1 MKAEEVVTEARRF
14 LVELGGRLDAR
25 LITRQ
30 DDKPYLWRGYLLD
43 DDGDG
48 GPKEINAFLH
58 KFVSSDDK
66 GILHAHPWNSSVSFI
81 LLGSY
86 RETSATG
93 TKMSDGKIVLSS
105 PVVRDFMPGRKNI
118 IKADTFHRVDLIT
131 PEVWTLF
138 IHGPRVQ
145 PWGFVEEGTYGAPLS
160 MRVVQGKTSENLP
173 KKIMSDGG
181 GI

>member
-1 MKAEEVVTEARRF
+1 MEARRF
-14 LVELGGRLDAR
+14 LTEFGDRLDSR
-25 LITRQ
+25 LITRE

-48 GPKEINAFLH
+48 DPKRLNAFLH
-58 KFVSSDDK
+58 RFLSSDDK
-66 GILHAHPWNSSVSFI
+66 FLLHCHPWIESVSFI
-81 LLGSY
+81 LLGTY
-86 RETSATG
+86 RETSAEG
-93 TKMSDGKIVLSS
+93 TRMSDGKIVLSQ

-145 PWGFVEEGTYGAPLS
+145 PWGFVKEGVYGEPLD

-173 KKIMSDGG
+173 KLPRLAMSEGG

>member
-1 MKAEEVVTEARRF
+1 MKSEEVVKEARRF
-14 LVELGGRLDAR
+14 LVELGGSLDAR
-25 LITRQ
+25 LITRS

-43 DDGDG
+43 DDGDVDR
-48 GPKEINAFLH
+48 KMNAFLH
-58 KFVSSDDK
+58 KFVSSDDV
-66 GILHAHPWNSSVSFI
+66 GILHCHPWESSVSFI

-86 RETSATG
+86 RETSALAVDASEG
-93 TKMSDGKIVLSS
+93 RKILYP

-118 IKADTFHRVDLIT
+118 IKANTFHRVDLIT

-145 PWGFVEEGTYGAPLS
+145 PWGFVKEGIYGEPLD
-160 MRVVQGKTSENLP
+160 MKIVPVKTSKALP
-173 KKIMSDGG
+173 KVAMEGGG

>member
-1 MKAEEVVTEARRF
+1 MKAEEVVTEARRL
-14 LVELGGRLDAR
+14 LVEIGGRLDSR
-25 LITRQ
+25 VITRQ

-43 DDGDG
+43 GDDDV
-48 GPKEINAFLH
+48 KVNIFLH
-58 KFVSSDDK
+58 KFVSSDDPDL
-66 GILHAHPWNSSVSFI
+66 LHCHPWESSVSFI

-86 RETSATG
+86 RETSAMG
-93 TKMSDGKIVLSS
+93 VDAPGGRKILYP

-118 IKADTFHRVDLIT
+118 IKANTFHRVDLVT

-145 PWGFVEEGTYGAPLS
+145 PWGFVEEGIYGQPLD
-160 MRVVQGKTSENLP
+160 MRVVHGKTSENRKQLS
-173 KKIMSDGG
+173 MVDGG